1 MLLKLSM
8 RMLRLMHCLFPIP
21 ESIFAALL
29 STKPWSL
36 SFPKATKEGEINKAR
51 EGTTWIKQSVKS
63 DMPYNG
69 VNVPTQGTGFRWEWM
84 DFLLRH
90 CLLCPVFVPLFFE
103 RISWHIP
110 GWPQIHHL
118 PPSSG
123 VLGLVTQG
131 TTPTPTLVLNHSP
144 EFKMSSNSLD
154 RYSVGWSILDTK
166 ISGQIMLSQLLELRI
181 PNIVHGFLFGILRSN
196 SDLT

>member
-90 CLLCPVFVPLFFE
+90 CLLCPVFVPLFFWKNLMAYS
-103 RISWHIP
+103 RLASD
-110 GWPQIHHL
+110 
-118 PPSSG
+118 SSS
-123 VLGLVTQG
+123 
-131 TTPTPTLVLNHSP
+131 SP
-144 EFKMSSNSLD
+144 LF
-154 RYSVGWSILDTK
+154 RSVG
-166 ISGQIMLSQLLELRI
+166 ISDAGHYTDSYSSTQPFSWIQDVLQ
-181 PNIVHGFLFGILRSN
+181 
-196 SDLT
+196 